1 MKFFMK
7 ELESRSKSPSPPSK
21 AVPSTTHPPTV
32 EQLRAMATSELVK
45 MLLSPEM
52 SRPMNSV
59 LREQIIRVLQEREG
73 NAFVQGLLRTAAGKK

>member
-1 MKFFMK
+1 
-7 ELESRSKSPSPPSK
+7 
-21 AVPSTTHPPTV
+21 
-32 EQLRAMATSELVK
+32 MATSELVK

-73 NAFVQGLLRTAAGKK
+73 NAFVQRLLRTAAGKK